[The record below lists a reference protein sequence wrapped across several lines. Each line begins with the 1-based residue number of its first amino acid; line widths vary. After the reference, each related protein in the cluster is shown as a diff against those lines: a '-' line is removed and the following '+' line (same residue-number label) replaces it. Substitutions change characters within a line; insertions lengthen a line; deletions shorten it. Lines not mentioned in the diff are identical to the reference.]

1 MLMQIMLLQ
10 LLIAYLL
17 VSYEYSI
24 GLDDGLSCYMLA
36 TRVFP
41 AYMSYLSCCVVCDG
55 CEYDLFFF
63 ICRC

>member
-1 MLMQIMLLQ
+1 MLMQIILLQ

-17 VSYEYSI
+17 VSYSI